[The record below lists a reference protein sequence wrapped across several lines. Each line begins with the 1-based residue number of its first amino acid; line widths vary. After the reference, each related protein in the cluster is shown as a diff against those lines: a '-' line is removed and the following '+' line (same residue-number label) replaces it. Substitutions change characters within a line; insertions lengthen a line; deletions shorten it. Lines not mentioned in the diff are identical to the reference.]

1 MMNNKLTILADIQ
14 NVLVDIRNKL
24 AKLVA
29 LATTTENKN
38 LRISILKFVTDSVN
52 LNMKLLDATVKEIPT
67 EIERKE
73 FEKIMKQNFGR
84 K

>member
-73 FEKIMKQNFGR
+73 FEKIMEKNFG

>member
-1 MMNNKLTILADIQ
+1 MTNKLTILADVQ
-14 NVLVDIRNKL
+14 NILGDIRNKL

>member
-1 MMNNKLTILADIQ
+1 MNNKLTILADIQ

-73 FEKIMKQNFGR
+73 FEKIMEKNFG

>member
-1 MMNNKLTILADIQ
+1 MTNKLTILADVQ
-14 NVLVDIRNKL
+14 NILGDIRNKL

-73 FEKIMKQNFGR
+73 FEKIMEKNFG